1 MRRNDINRTIRRK
14 PLEGIMAITKTSK
27 LLEVIVYPAT
37 DESPEPVVT
46 IIMQDSWDDPEDDE
60 LPVIK
65 KRTETRGRAY
75 DPNVPNLQTP
85 LDDWPELAQDIARL
99 VWRY

>member
-1 MRRNDINRTIRRK
+1 
-14 PLEGIMAITKTSK
+14 MAITKTSK

-37 DESPEPVVT
+37 DESPEPIVRIV
-46 IIMQDSWDDPEDDE
+46 MEDSWDDPDDE
-60 LPVIK
+60 ILPVTK

-75 DPNVPNLQTP
+75 DPEVPDLKTP
-85 LDDWPELAQDIARL
+85 LDDWPQLAQDIAKK

>member
-1 MRRNDINRTIRRK
+1 
-14 PLEGIMAITKTSK
+14 MAITKTSK
-27 LLEVIVYPAT
+27 LLEVIVHPAT

-46 IIMQDSWDDPEDDE
+46 IVMQDSWDDPEDE
-60 LPVIK
+60 LLPVTK
-65 KRTETRGRAY
+65 TRKEVRGRAY

>member
-1 MRRNDINRTIRRK
+1 
-14 PLEGIMAITKTSK
+14 MAITKTSK
-27 LLEVIVYPAT
+27 LLEVIVHPAT

-46 IIMQDSWDDPEDDE
+46 IVMQDSWDDPEDE
-60 LPVIK
+60 LLPVAK

-75 DPNVPNLQTP
+75 DPEVPDLKTP
-85 LDDWPELAQDIARL
+85 LDDWPQLAQDIAKK